1 MKKPVFITILFLLLL
16 ISSIGISIDP
26 AQTYLIPEDSV
37 NFVPAAEPLERVYG
51 KDYSW
56 NIWHS
61 ISRISFRN
69 YVKLVTENGSRWIQ
83 TPELY
88 SNQNGEAREWIAE
101 ELSRVSDGRIEVEI
115 IGEYQSV
122 VGRLPGYLP
131 IDGPAFLVGGHFDS
145 VPGAAGANDDGTGIA
160 AMLEIA
166 RVMSQYEWPLDIYFG
181 AWNAEEIGLLGS
193 REVAYEFRTRDI
205 DILVHYNVDMLLVP
219 DPEDR
224 TVLMVY
230 PVGPYTLGHYWADLT
245 VQMSNAYGNGI
256 IEPVMSSDFPYWH
269 QSDHWSFIQEAYG
282 SSLFAHESG
291 DAYDIWYHKPSD
303 VWTNEA
309 YDYAIGAEAVKS
321 IGAAIAF
328 TQARAYQMPIHDEHS
343 FTLIPSHNRSFYM
356 TISGET
362 SINVT
367 SRWFGGGVTYSIYN
381 PEGYL
386 IEEIVFDDASPWES
400 SIVLQTPVSQ
410 QGVYQLCVFNHRGT
424 TTGYEVSY
432 VYDSD
437 IDNNDVMDSEEFWF
451 DANLFSTDQDLD
463 TLFDAYEMI
472 IGTDWE
478 SPDSDSD
485 ELPDNWE
492 LEFGFDP
499 LDALD
504 AMVDADNDTLS
515 NLQEFIL
522 GLNPLLSD
530 SDLDLLPDAWEVQYG
545 LNPLMDDSLEDPD
558 DDGKSNLQE
567 YLDGTDPLVIDL
579 EPMTIP
585 VIWYVAPSLVIV
597 SGVIIYA
604 WTKHRERNWEGY

>member
-1 MKKPVFITILFLLLL
+1 MKKPIFITLIFLSLL
-16 ISSIGISIDP
+16 ISSIGISIAP
-26 AQTYLIPEDSV
+26 TQIYQIPEDSV
-37 NFVPAAEPLERVYG
+37 SLVSADEPLERVYG
-51 KDYSW
+51 EDYSW

-61 ISRISFRN
+61 ISQSSFRN

-131 IDGPAFLVGGHFDS
+131 VDGPAFLVGGHFDS
-145 VPGAAGANDDGTGIA
+145 VPGAAGANDDGTGVA

-193 REVAYEFRTRDI
+193 REVAHEFRIRDI

-230 PVGPYTLGHYWADLT
+230 PLGLYHTGHYWADLT
-245 VQMSNAYGNGI
+245 VQMSNTYGNGI
-256 IEPVMSSDFPYWH
+256 IEPLISSDFPYWH
-269 QSDHWSFIQEAYG
+269 QSDHWSFIQETYH

-291 DAYDIWYHKPSD
+291 GAYDIWYHQSSD

-328 TQARAYQMPIHDEHS
+328 TQARAYQMPIHYERS
-343 FTLIPSHNRSFYM
+343 FTLIPSHERSFYM
-356 TISGET
+356 TITGET

-367 SRWFGGGVTYSIYN
+367 SRWFGGGATYSIYN

-386 IEEIVFDDASPWES
+386 IDEIAFDDASPWES
-400 SIVLQTPVSQ
+400 SIVLETPVSEY
-410 QGVYQLCVFNHRGT
+410 GVYQLRVFNHRGT

-437 IDNNDVMDSEEFWF
+437 IDDNDVPDSEEFWF
-451 DANLFSTDQDLD
+451 GFDVELFSTDQDSDNL
-463 TLFDAYEMI
+463 TDAYEMI

-485 ELPDNWE
+485 ILPDNWE
-492 LEFGFDP
+492 LD
-499 LDALD
+499 
-504 AMVDADNDTLS
+504 
-515 NLQEFIL
+515 
-522 GLNPLLSD
+522 
-530 SDLDLLPDAWEVQYG
+530 YG
-545 LNPLMDDSLEDPD
+545 LNPLNSSDALDDEDGDTLTNLEEFIYGSNPLLIDSDQDEIPDKWEIDNGFDPSVNDASEDPD
-558 DDGKSNLQE
+558 NDQFTNLDE
-567 YLDGTDPLVIDL
+567 YLAGTDPNEVEVETLSYVVTPDTLAGGIIVLV
-579 EPMTIP
+579 T
-585 VIWYVAPSLVIV
+585 V
-597 SGVIIYA
+597 SIFVYR
-604 WTKHRERNWEGY
+604 KHRFD